1 MKNMTRILILTL
13 VLVMAFGVVEAAS
26 AVSINFT
33 FTNILDSLDS
43 NPGNVTKDA
52 GSYYVILDT
61 SSTASSINVFGFRA
75 RKSSDDSSASSYRTM
90 DYVGKKSVSY
100 KSGIAT
106 GTSVYLRC
114 KKDDSSV
121 YGGPLDANGTFTP

>member
-52 GSYYVILDT
+52 SSYYVILDT
-61 SSTASSINVFGFRA
+61 SSTASSINVFGF
-75 RKSSDDSSASSYRTM
+75 
-90 DYVGKKSVSY
+90 
-100 KSGIAT
+100 
-106 GTSVYLRC
+106 
-114 KKDDSSV
+114 
-121 YGGPLDANGTFTP
+121 